1 MYRVALRPG
10 GLQHLAAMLPS
21 EVRATGELA
30 GTAVGGMARFI
41 RDAHLGIA
49 SRPFA
54 ALGILGAPV
63 RVVHDRVSS
72 AAYDLVYKALAAGP
86 RALVRL
92 TPGNGIPAAGTLRG
106 SLALGALNGAVG
118 DRLAA
123 SGNPLALDMTLR
135 GGERDS
141 PRIAVFV
148 HGLCETD
155 DAWALLGRRPYGA
168 RLQEELGY
176 TPLYLRYN
184 TGLHISDNGRRLA
197 ELLEETVE
205 GGPVPVEEIVLVG
218 HSMGGLVARRGAP
231 PPPPPPCHYGGD
243 WAQLVRHVFCLG
255 APHLGAPLEKAAN
268 AAAYALA
275 RLPETRAVAKVVNGR
290 SVGIKDLRFGA
301 SAEGDCCDGG
311 PDECLRDRC
320 PEVPFLE
327 CATFSFVGAPLGRNP
342 DSLVGDLL
350 V

>member
-1 MYRVALRPG
+1 MYRVSLRPG

-30 GTAVGGMARFI
+30 GAAVGGMARFI

-49 SRPFA
+49 GRPFA

-63 RVVHDRVSS
+63 RVVHDRVSG
-72 AAYDLVYKALAAGP
+72 AAYDLVYKALSAGP

-92 TPGNGIPAAGTLRG
+92 TPGNGIPAANSLRG

-118 DRLAA
+118 DRLAE

-135 GGERDS
+135 GGGET

-155 DAWALLGRRPYGA
+155 DAWALFGRRRYGA
-168 RLQEELGY
+168 RLEEELGY

-205 GGPVPVEEIVLVG
+205 SWPVPVEEIALIRHARG
-218 HSMGGLVARRGAP
+218 ALVAGGA
-231 PPPPPPCHYGGD
+231 CHSGGA
-243 WAQLVRHVFCLG
+243 WTKAVRHVSCLG
-255 APHLGAPLEKAAN
+255 SPHLGAPLEKAAN
-268 AAAYALA
+268 VAAYAL
-275 RLPETRAVAKVVNGR
+275 P
-290 SVGIKDLRFGA
+290 
-301 SAEGDCCDGG
+301 
-311 PDECLRDRC
+311 
-320 PEVPFLE
+320 
-327 CATFSFVGAPLGRNP
+327 
-342 DSLVGDLL
+342 
-350 V
+350 

>member
-30 GTAVGGMARFI
+30 GAAVGGMARFI

-49 SRPFA
+49 GRPFA

-63 RVVHDRVSS
+63 RVVHDRVSGI
-72 AAYDLVYKALAAGP
+72 AYDLVYKALAAGP

-92 TPGNGIPAAGTLRG
+92 TPGNGVPAANSLRG

-123 SGNPLALDMTLR
+123 AGNPLALDMTPR
-135 GGERDS
+135 GGGDT

-148 HGLCETD
+148 HGLGETD
-155 DAWALLGRRPYGA
+155 DSWALFGRRPYGA
-168 RLQEELGY
+168 GLEEELGY

-197 ELLEETVE
+197 RLLEETVE
-205 GGPVPVEEIVLVG
+205 SWPVPVEEIVLVG
-218 HSMGGLVARRGAP
+218 HSMGGLVARSA
-231 PPPPPPCHYGGD
+231 CHYGG
-243 WAQLVRHVFCLG
+243 ARAGRGRHRVRL
-255 APHLGAPLEKAAN
+255 
-268 AAAYALA
+268 
-275 RLPETRAVAKVVNGR
+275 
-290 SVGIKDLRFGA
+290 
-301 SAEGDCCDGG
+301 
-311 PDECLRDRC
+311 
-320 PEVPFLE
+320 
-327 CATFSFVGAPLGRNP
+327 
-342 DSLVGDLL
+342 
-350 V
+350 